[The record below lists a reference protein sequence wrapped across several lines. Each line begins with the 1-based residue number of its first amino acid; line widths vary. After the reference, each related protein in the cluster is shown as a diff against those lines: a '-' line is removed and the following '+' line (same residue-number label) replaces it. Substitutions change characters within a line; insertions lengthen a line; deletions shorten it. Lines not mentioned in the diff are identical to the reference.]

1 MNTMPCVKD
10 ASVISSFCGNVRNQ
24 RMREKLST
32 HSIETTLD
40 LWKLADKCAR
50 MEEGRMLPGETQP

>member
-10 ASVISSFCGNVRNQ
+10 ASVISSFHGNVCNQ
-24 RMREKLST
+24 RMRKKLST

-50 MEEGRMLPGETQP
+50 ME